1 MALSFLVFSFQFPVI
16 KNLQHVK
23 HSKNKLNFCRLV
35 GAKFALKNQ
44 GSKRTFFLQ
53 MLFGAKSL
61 TPFDACALTIQFQF
75 LCYPSSRQHFVSS
88 MN

>member
-44 GSKRTFFLQ
+44 GSKRTFF
-53 MLFGAKSL
+53 FADDVIWSKV
-61 TPFDACALTIQFQF
+61 PYAL
-75 LCYPSSRQHFVSS
+75 
-88 MN
+88 

>member
-23 HSKNKLNFCRLV
+23 HFCRLV

-44 GSKRTFFLQ
+44 GSKRTFF
-53 MLFGAKSL
+53 FADDVIWSKV
-61 TPFDACALTIQFQF
+61 PYAL
-75 LCYPSSRQHFVSS
+75 
-88 MN
+88 